1 MVMPSLQADFLKAD
15 FPILARKVNGHSLV
29 YLDNAATTQKPMAV
43 IEAMVNFYENHNANV
58 HRGVHTLSEEATGLY
73 ESARKTVARF
83 IGAASTRQVVF
94 TRGTTDSLNMIAQGL
109 SAHLLEENAEILL
122 TEMEHHSNLVP
133 WQMAA
138 RARGASLRY
147 VRVGG
152 DGLLDEDDFQRCL
165 ERRPKIVALTYVSNV
180 LGTINPLQRL
190 IAECHQVGAIVVVDA
205 AQAVQKIPLNVAE
218 LDCDFLAFSGH
229 KVYGPGGIG
238 VLYGRESL
246 LRAMEPPWGGGGM
259 ILSVSREGSE
269 WGEIPWK
276 FEPGTPNVAGAVGLA
291 AALDYLE
298 RLDLALIRER
308 ERELTAHML
317 KALAKISAVAV
328 FGLPAGEG
336 RSGVVSFN
344 LQGVHPHD
352 VAEVLD
358 ETGVAVRGGH
368 HCCQVLMERLG
379 VPATTRASLA
389 LYNTVQD
396 VERLVEGLGRARRLF
411 TR

>member
-1 MVMPSLQADFLKAD
+1 
-15 FPILARKVNGHSLV
+15 
-29 YLDNAATTQKPMAV
+29 
-43 IEAMVNFYENHNANV
+43 
-58 HRGVHTLSEEATGLY
+58 
-73 ESARKTVARF
+73 
-83 IGAASTRQVVF
+83 
-94 TRGTTDSLNMIAQGL
+94 
-109 SAHLLEENAEILL
+109 
-122 TEMEHHSNLVP
+122 
-133 WQMAA
+133 
-138 RARGASLRY
+138 
-147 VRVGG
+147 
-152 DGLLDEDDFQRCL
+152 
-165 ERRPKIVALTYVSNV
+165 
-180 LGTINPLQRL
+180 
-190 IAECHQVGAIVVVDA
+190 
-205 AQAVQKIPLNVAE
+205 
-218 LDCDFLAFSGH
+218 
-229 KVYGPGGIG
+229 
-238 VLYGRESL
+238 
-246 LRAMEPPWGGGGM
+246 M